1 MLHLHRHVVV
11 DDRHLDVVDHHLV
24 HQLLVYLIYREK
36 QMVVQMIHLDA
47 E

>member
-1 MLHLHRHVVV
+1 MLPLHHRVVV

-24 HQLLVYLIYREK
+24 HQHLVYLIYKEK
-36 QMVVQMIHLDA
+36 MMEQKIRLDV

>member
-1 MLHLHRHVVV
+1 MLHLRHHVVV

-24 HQLLVYLIYREK
+24 HLHLVYLIYREK
-36 QMVVQMIHLDA
+36 MMEQKIRLDV